1 MARVRARRNRLSSP
15 TSVIALPRNIPPRW
29 RGGMFALAANS
40 LPASSPPPCRTPVA
54 PPEHTPSPQTPPSVS
69 PRPCLGARWRP
80 RLCLRPQRSHP
91 CGRAE
96 KFRERTPEANRCETA
111 TLASEGF
118 PFFRRKK
125 LTRTVCTTRHSL
137 LTDRIIYHSTGYCIW
152 PSAVLRIKRCGNI
165 APYTKREGYTKP
177 ESCVAEEDIDA
188 EEDVDLEELMGVQFV
203 RAASN

>member
-29 RGGMFALAANS
+29 RGRMFALAANS

-137 LTDRIIYHSTGYCIW
+137 LTDRIIYHSKGHHSKGYCSLAICRFTNKTLREHRTLHQERGVHK
-152 PSAVLRIKRCGNI
+152 ARVLRC
-165 APYTKREGYTKP
+165 
-177 ESCVAEEDIDA
+177 
-188 EEDVDLEELMGVQFV
+188 
-203 RAASN
+203 